1 MRFLWRWTRRLVLAA
16 LLVAALLALPVLRNE
31 TMCRGAPL
39 PQDHTPITSQ
49 TRPEER
55 TFTTYPEWHIVHAYE
70 DYARVIAKADPHD
83 FGYIRAITGFWSSLC
98 PLTELADQHGGF
110 TAQSKMT
117 IYTIGISFSA
127 EMALKGAYEE
137 TLGRLAT
144 GLRGPGHSALDRLSA
159 EQAAGYAAFL
169 QQTPWYLWDFDRDA
183 QALDAAPGDDL
194 RDRERRLALGLEYR
208 AKAAY
213 AGMIAGA
220 VAATGQDELTLR
232 AVVAAMT
239 PEALAAIP
247 GVKVIQRRPEGIEI
261 ETPRYRALTQILQ
274 RIAALGGRMVE
285 IAGNDD
291 ILLTAI
297 GPSPD
302 YPDADHFG
310 AVFAFPLQGSV
321 EYRHLIVTK
330 VPELSALLRRLT
342 ASGLRLEHIH
352 DY

>member
-1 MRFLWRWTRRLVLAA
+1 MSVLWRWTRRLLLAV
-16 LLVAALLALPVLRNE
+16 LLVAVLLALPVLRNE
-31 TMCRGAPL
+31 TMCRGTPL
-39 PQDHTPITSQ
+39 PPDHKPIVSQ

-83 FGYIRAITGFWSSLC
+83 FGYFQAISGFWSSLC
-98 PLTELADQHGGF
+98 PLTALADQHGGF
-110 TAQSKMT
+110 TTESKMT
-117 IYTIGISFSA
+117 LYTIGISFTA
-127 EMALKGAYEE
+127 EMALKAAYEE
-137 TLGRLAT
+137 TLGRAAT
-144 GLRGPGHSALDRLSA
+144 WTRGPDHSALDRLSA
-159 EQAAGYAAFL
+159 GQAAEYAASL
-169 QQTPWYLWDFDRDA
+169 QQTPWYLWDFRRDA
-183 QALDAAPGDDL
+183 QALDAAAGSEL

-232 AVVAAMT
+232 AVVAGMT

-247 GVKVIQRRPEGIEI
+247 GIKVIQRRPEGIEI
-261 ETPRYRALTQILQ
+261 ETPRYRALTHILE
-274 RIAALGGRMVE
+274 RIAVQRGQMVE

-297 GPSPD
+297 SPD
-302 YPDADHFG
+302 PDHPG
-310 AVFAFPLQGSV
+310 AIFTFPLQGSP
-321 EYRHLIVTK
+321 EFRHLITVK
-330 VPELSALLRRLT
+330 VPELSTTLRELEDGG
-342 ASGLRLEHIH
+342 ARLEHIH